1 MRNVLQEGNYQD
13 EMTRGGFIS
22 HLESFIKDLLSSP
35 KNAKTDDYLRQHGLD
50 NKAAIKLL
58 IAPVYKSDETT
69 RDKNGKEI
77 KVVPSAVIRVERIVM
92 GEDGKDKFTVTYKV
106 PRFKF
111 KEKMRNLYKY
121 ALENG
126 VIDAVRPLDETDCGG
141 CLQGGG
147 NNFEAGEYNTKLS
160 MPIIHRTFNESRD
173 MMKQNKRKTL
183 KITEKQLKYIKETT
197 TTMNAGDYIYDA
209 PAFGD
214 AETLDHTDIMK
225 KSFQGK

>member
-1 MRNVLQEGNYQD
+1 MINVLQEGHYQD

-50 NKAAIKLL
+50 NQAAIKLL

-69 RDKNGKEI
+69 TDKNGKEI

-126 VIDAVRPLDETDCGG
+126 VIDAVRPLDETDCAA

-147 NNFEAGEYNTKLS
+147 KNFEAGEYNTKLS

-173 MMKQNKRKTL
+173 MMKQNKKKTL
-183 KITEKQLKYIKETT
+183 KITEKQLKYIKEAT
-197 TTMNAGDYIYDA
+197 TTMNAGDYIYNA
-209 PAFGD
+209 PALGD